1 MAKRNIKETLLSTL
15 VHGEETLNNIDV
27 LHNLNRDLVSSTPTD
42 SPCKRIHPSELH
54 LIVNEIIDTHQGAKI
69 LRFVSES
76 GYLPPF
82 QAGQYI
88 NIVFDI
94 DGARTTRPYSLS
106 SSPKERGYY
115 EITVA
120 EIKDGYVSDY
130 VLNHVQVGDH
140 FLSSGPAGHF
150 VYNAAFHKKKSLF
163 LAGGSSITPF
173 LSMVRDILYSG
184 EDRDI
189 VLLYGARNL
198 HVAIYHDELTRL
210 SKEFPNFA
218 YQLVLSEAE
227 EGYEGE
233 KGFLD
238 ERIIRKY
245 APDFQERTAYI
256 SGPNVMHHFCK
267 DTLLKMGLKQKDIR
281 DEVFGSSSDIT
292 KEEGWPKEI
301 DGNQIFKLK
310 VGDQVVDAKAGESI
324 LVALERAGIRV
335 NVCCRSG
342 ECSLCRVKLVSGK
355 VYLANGMLLRLADSK
370 FGYIHSCKSYPNS
383 DLEIEF

>member
-1 MAKRNIKETLLSTL
+1 
-15 VHGEETLNNIDV
+15 
-27 LHNLNRDLVSSTPTD
+27 
-42 SPCKRIHPSELH
+42 
-54 LIVNEIIDTHQGAKI
+54 
-69 LRFVSES
+69 
-76 GYLPPF
+76 
-82 QAGQYI
+82 
-88 NIVFDI
+88 
-94 DGARTTRPYSLS
+94 
-106 SSPKERGYY
+106 
-115 EITVA
+115 
-120 EIKDGYVSDY
+120 
-130 VLNHVQVGDH
+130 
-140 FLSSGPAGHF
+140 
-150 VYNAAFHKKKSLF
+150 
-163 LAGGSSITPF
+163 
-173 LSMVRDILYSG
+173 MVRDILYSG

-227 EGYEGE
+227 EGYKGE

-245 APDFQERTAYI
+245 ASDFQERTAYI
-256 SGPNVMHHFCK
+256 SGPNAMHHFCK

-281 DEVFGSSSDIT
+281 DEVFGSSNDIT

-342 ECSLCRVKLVSGK
+342 ECSLCRVKLVLGK